1 MNVPEVKIPEGTS
14 APEAGPRMPD
24 QSPLERV
31 AEQAVETAPEQA
43 TEKVAETLPK
53 ATVTTQP
60 APPPVVDAEVELD
73 AKSVYN
79 ETDEEARVT
88 KLLSLVET
96 KGPEY
101 AVRVARHLDDN
112 YVLDRMHDELA
123 GRFYETL
130 KAKGVVRDE

>member
-1 MNVPEVKIPEGTS
+1 MPEGVSIQETGPKL
-14 APEAGPRMPD
+14 PEQGTIELPT
-24 QSPLERV
+24 
-31 AEQAVETAPEQA
+31 EQTVENAPEQA
-43 TEKVAETLPK
+43 NEKIAEILPK
-53 ATVTTQP
+53 TAAPAQSATAVF
-60 APPPVVDAEVELD
+60 DAQVELD

-79 ETDEEARVT
+79 ETDEEARIT

-112 YVLDRMHDELA
+112 YVLDRIHDELT